1 MARFVMSVKDQ
12 TKVPMNKFYVD
23 KDGKKK
29 PLKNKR
35 NNPLAERFANETAD
49 FNAMVLKHFAPPAHQ
64 NMSHHIRDATQCQ
77 VGTLGADNAFTCVN
91 INADQTS
98 E

>member
-12 TKVPMNKFYVD
+12 KKIPMNKFYIN
-23 KDGKKK
+23 KEGKKK
-29 PLKNKR
+29 PLTNKR
-35 NNPLAERFANETAD
+35 NNPRAERFANETAD
-49 FNAMVLKHFAPPAHQ
+49 LNALILKHFAPPAHQ
-64 NMSHHIRDATQCQ
+64 NMSRHIRAATQCQ
-77 VGTLGADNAFTCVN
+77 VGTLGADNAFTSVN